1 MKLDAIVLPLVRL
14 ALTEDL
20 GGGDVT
26 TDAVVDADTP
36 AVAHI
41 VARAEGV
48 LAGSLAATL
57 AFREL
62 DPGAA
67 IDWKVKD
74 GGDLAKGM
82 RVCEIRAK
90 ARAILS
96 GERVALNFLQKL
108 SGIATLARAFVR
120 AVEGTGVTILD
131 TRKTTPCLR
140 LLEKLAVRS
149 GGATNHRFGLY
160 DEILVKENHITAAGS
175 LGEAVARVRRA
186 NTELP
191 VVVEARTPEEAE
203 EAAGL
208 GVDRILLD
216 NFTPS
221 RIADLV
227 KRLGRPGGRG
237 KGTAAAAAG
246 AGAKPAPVFEVSGGV
261 RLANVREFAIP
272 GVSFI
277 SVGALTHSA
286 PALDLSLLVDSVG
299 SPGSAG
305 AGGAARA

>member
-1 MKLDAIVLPLVRL
+1 
-14 ALTEDL
+14 
-20 GGGDVT
+20 
-26 TDAVVDADTP
+26 
-36 AVAHI
+36 
-41 VARAEGV
+41 GV

-74 GGDLAKGM
+74 GGDLAKGT

-175 LGEAVARVRRA
+175 LGEAVARVRGA

-227 KRLGRPGGRG
+227 KRLGRPGGKG
-237 KGTAAAAAG
+237 KGAAGAG

-299 SPGSAG
+299 RE
-305 AGGAARA
+305 GAARA

>member
-1 MKLDAIVLPLVRL
+1 M
-14 ALTEDL
+14 
-20 GGGDVT
+20 
-26 TDAVVDADTP
+26 
-36 AVAHI
+36 
-41 VARAEGV
+41 
-48 LAGSLAATL
+48 AGSLAATL

-62 DPGAA
+62 DPGATV
-67 IDWKVKD
+67 DWRMKD
-74 GGDLAKGM
+74 GGDLAKGT

-108 SGIATLARAFVR
+108 SGIATQARAFVR

-160 DEILVKENHITAAGS
+160 DEILVKENHITAAGG

-186 NTELP
+186 NTGLP

-203 EAAGL
+203 EAASL

-216 NFTPS
+216 NFTP
-221 RIADLV
+221 RGVADLV
-227 KRLGRPGGRG
+227 RRLGRSGG
-237 KGTAAAAAG
+237 KGKAAAG
-246 AGAKPAPVFEVSGGV
+246 PAAEAGGRQAPVFEVSGGI

-286 PALDLSLLVDSVG
+286 PALDLSLLLDSVG
-299 SPGSAG
+299 AEGV
-305 AGGAARA
+305 ARA